1 MFLQDCKAS
10 TVYLSDPAKL
20 QAETFRD
27 LPAKLSS
34 KNLVNIKSRD
44 VFQRNPKWIC
54 CISFHKQLQWKSEM
68 RKKAICLHCLH

>member
-10 TVYLSDPAKL
+10 VVDLNDPDKL
-20 QAETFRD
+20 QAEIFRD

-44 VFQRNPKWIC
+44 AFPT
-54 CISFHKQLQWKSEM
+54 
-68 RKKAICLHCLH
+68 

>member
-10 TVYLSDPAKL
+10 SVDLSDPAKL

-44 VFQRNPKWIC
+44 VF
-54 CISFHKQLQWKSEM
+54 
-68 RKKAICLHCLH
+68 